1 MLSAFLLCPSRIPP
15 GSTSQHRLLHQL
27 SNGTW
32 IPFLPRGHTVGT
44 PSSHHPSVRCSVLF
58 HCIAPASGIS
68 RTPEYSGCSYR
79 SVRKAQTTQHGTG
92 QTSVLKEKSS
102 NYPAITRKCKLN
114 PNIYI
119 TSPSPKERRWSI
131 GKLPPLSRY
140 VITGMS
146 PQTAVTDAQLRALGW
161 QMNLC
166 DSHNKGTSCV
176 SAQGAE

>member
-32 IPFLPRGHTVGT
+32 IPFLPRGYTVGT

-58 HCIAPASGIS
+58 HCIVPASGIS

-92 QTSVLKEKSS
+92 QKTSVLKEKSS

-114 PNIYI
+114 PNMGYYHKPI
-119 TSPSPKERRWSI
+119 TKRQKTERWKTTSTLQVRHNWNVPS
-131 GKLPPLSRY
+131 
-140 VITGMS
+140 
-146 PQTAVTDAQLRALGW
+146 DAQLKALGW
-161 QMNLC
+161 QMNLR

-176 SAQGAE
+176 SAQGAD